1 MTADPVVPEGSEPR
15 LTAEDFTER
24 WLRSPLGVALAR
36 PWFDHAALW
45 LLGRWFFPLSRL
57 WAAARAANGSI
68 PRFYD
73 EVPME
78 PIPGVGARLRKTLD
92 RFETAREAVN
102 ATEGRWRQVFFGEQD
117 TELYRLV
124 AIEAARRDRRNSYNA
139 TRRHFSYLR
148 RRRPVPPVRWEVP
161 AAEEVEADYGALLAD
176 PAAAFAPPDPFPEV
190 FESQRVPGPVGEEY
204 WLRFRSPSPIMNDEV
219 FARVYEPVGAVDPPS
234 LVFGH
239 GICVEFD
246 HWHGLAD
253 EVFAL
258 CRMGIRVIRPE
269 APWHGRRVPDG
280 RFGGEAFIA
289 RAPRGAL
296 DTFSAQLLEWPVLID
311 WSRRTSRGPVAV
323 GGSSLGALLAQLLAV
338 RAAGW
343 PSALHPDVLFLITHC
358 GHSEDAALRGS
369 MAKLWGVADAIARRG
384 WTEEQA
390 LRWLPLLDPR
400 GAAPAVDP
408 ENIVTVLGSRDTV
421 TPFATGRALID
432 EWRVPEKNRFIWRR
446 GHFSVPLRMMR
457 DRAPLERLK
466 ERLESVR
473 AGGGPGRGREGMP
486 QDSYD

>member
-1 MTADPVVPEGSEPR
+1 MTAGPVFPEGWEPR
-15 LTAEDFTER
+15 LTAEDFSER
-24 WLRSPLGVALAR
+24 WLRSPVGAVLAR

-68 PRFYD
+68 LRFYE
-73 EVPME
+73 EVPMD
-78 PIPGVGARLRKTLD
+78 PVPGIGARLRKTLD

-102 ATEGRWRQVFFGEQD
+102 ATEGRWRQVFFEERD

-124 AIEAARRDRRNSYNA
+124 AIEAARRDRRNAYNA

-148 RRRPVPPVRWEVP
+148 RRRRILPVRWDVP
-161 AAEEVEADYGALLAD
+161 DPEEVETDYGAWLAD
-176 PAAAFAPPDPFPEV
+176 PAAAFVPQPPFPEV

-204 WLRFRSPSPIMNDEV
+204 WLRFRSPSPVMNDDV
-219 FARVYEPVGAVDPPS
+219 FARVYEPVGVADPPS

-280 RFGGEAFIA
+280 RYGGETFIA

-311 WSRRTSRGPVAV
+311 WSRRTSRGPVAA

-338 RAAGW
+338 KATAW
-343 PSALHPDVLFLITHC
+343 PSRLQPDALFLITHC
-358 GHSEDAALRGS
+358 GHPEDAALRGS
-369 MAKLWGVADAIARRG
+369 MAKLWGVPEAIARHG
-384 WTEEQA
+384 WTEEGA

-400 GAAPAVDP
+400 GADPAMDP

-421 TPFATGRALID
+421 TPFATGKALID
-432 EWRVPEKNRFIWRR
+432 EWRVPARNRFIWQR
-446 GHFSVPLRMMR
+446 GHFSVPLQMIR
-457 DRAPLERLK
+457 DHRPLHRLS
-466 ERLESVR
+466 ERLESLR
-473 AGGGPGRGREGMP
+473 ASR
-486 QDSYD
+486 

>member
-1 MTADPVVPEGSEPR
+1 MTADSAYSESSEPR
-15 LTAEDFTER
+15 LVAEDFAER
-24 WLRSPLGVALAR
+24 WLRSPLGAAVAR

-78 PIPGVGARLRKTLD
+78 PIPGIGARLRKTLD

-102 ATEGRWRQVFFGEQD
+102 ATEGRWRQVFFGEEG

-148 RRRPVPPVRWEVP
+148 RRRPVPPVRWDVP
-161 AAEEVEADYGALLAD
+161 GADEVEADYGPLLAD
-176 PAAAFAPPDPFPEV
+176 PEAAFAPPDPFPEV
-190 FESQRVPGPVGEEY
+190 FESQRVPGPAGEEY
-204 WLRFRSPSPIMNDEV
+204 WLRFRSPSARMNDDV
-219 FARVYEPVGAVDPPS
+219 FARVYEPVGVADPPS

-280 RFGGEAFIA
+280 RYGGEMFIA

-338 RAAGW
+338 KASAWPVPAAARRAVPDHPLRASRGRGDPRQHGGALGRRGGDRRCAAGPGNRRCAGCPCSIPGAVRPRW
-343 PSALHPDVLFLITHC
+343 IPRTSSPCSA
-358 GHSEDAALRGS
+358 AATRSRRLR
-369 MAKLWGVADAIARRG
+369 
-384 WTEEQA
+384 
-390 LRWLPLLDPR
+390 
-400 GAAPAVDP
+400 PA
-408 ENIVTVLGSRDTV
+408 
-421 TPFATGRALID
+421 GR
-432 EWRVPEKNRFIWRR
+432 
-446 GHFSVPLRMMR
+446 
-457 DRAPLERLK
+457 
-466 ERLESVR
+466 
-473 AGGGPGRGREGMP
+473 
-486 QDSYD
+486 

>member
-1 MTADPVVPEGSEPR
+1 MTTGSAYSESSEPR
-15 LTAEDFTER
+15 LVAEDFAER
-24 WLRSPLGVALAR
+24 WLRSPVGAAVAR

-78 PIPGVGARLRKTLD
+78 PIPGIGARLRKTLD

-102 ATEGRWRQVFFGEQD
+102 ATEGRWRQVFFGEEG

-148 RRRPVPPVRWEVP
+148 RRRPVPPVRWDVP
-161 AAEEVEADYGALLAD
+161 GADEVEADYGPLLAD
-176 PAAAFAPPDPFPEV
+176 PQAAFAPPNPFPEV
-190 FESQRVPGPVGEEY
+190 FESQRVPGPAGEEY
-204 WLRFRSPSPIMNDEV
+204 WLRFRSPSARMNDDV
-219 FARVYEPVGAVDPPS
+219 FARVYEPVGVADPPS

-280 RFGGEAFIA
+280 RYGGEMFIA

-323 GGSSLGALLAQLLAV
+323 GGRSLGALLAQLLAV
-338 RAAGW
+338 KASAW
-343 PSALHPDVLFLITHC
+343 PGPLQPDVLFLITHC
-358 GHSEDAALRGS
+358 GHPEDAATRGS
-369 MAKLWGVADAIARRG
+369 MAKLWGVAEAIDAGG
-384 WTEEQA
+384 WTAEQA

-400 GAAPAVDP
+400 GGPPAMDP

-421 TPFATGRALID
+421 TPFATGRTLID
-432 EWRVPEKNRFIWRR
+432 EWRVPPENRFIWRR
-446 GHFSVPLRMMR
+446 GHFSVPLRMIR
-457 DRAPLERLK
+457 DRAPLRRLS
-466 ERLESVR
+466 ERLESLR
-473 AGGGPGRGREGMP
+473 ASG
-486 QDSYD
+486 